1 MRTAG
6 AALAAIAVLAL
17 AACYPQPTS
26 TGPLTE
32 GVTPA
37 GEPTV
42 LASDLETPWSIAV
55 LESGSTLISERDTAL
70 IKEYTADGDVNL
82 VGEIPG
88 VVPGGEGGL
97 LGLAVADDVLY
108 AYFTAADDNRVARM
122 KLIGEPGAYRLGSP
136 EIIVYGMPKAGN
148 HNGGRIHFGPDGLLY
163 VTAGDAGQP
172 DRAQDVTSLGGKI
185 LRIHPNGSIPA
196 DNPFQGSPVYSLG
209 HRNPQ
214 GIAWDDEGN
223 LFAAEF
229 GQNTWDEF
237 NAIEAGGNY
246 GWPVVEGRGD
256 NPDYIDPLLQWST
269 DEASPSGL
277 TYIDHTF
284 FLAALRGESVWAIY
298 VRDGEA
304 SAQRWFPGEHGRI
317 RDVAPSPAGKL
328 WLITSNTDGNGDQ
341 RDGADELIEY
351 RVEGFVEG

>member
-1 MRTAG
+1 MRLAG
-6 AALAAIAVLAL
+6 TMIAAMAVLAL
-17 AACYPQPTS
+17 AACYPQSSLGGPT
-26 TGPLTE
+26 LD

-37 GEPTV
+37 GMPTV
-42 LASDLETPWSIAV
+42 LASDLVTPWSIV
-55 LESGSTLISERDTAL
+55 TLDSGSTLISERDTAL
-70 IKEYTADGDVNL
+70 VKEVTVDGDVNT

-108 AYFTAADDNRVARM
+108 AYFTAAGDNRVARM
-122 KLIGEPGAYRLGSP
+122 ALNGEPGAYSLGSP
-136 EIIVYGMPKAGN
+136 EVILSDMPKAAN
-148 HNGGRIHFGPDGLLY
+148 HNGGRIHFGPDGSLY
-163 VTAGDAGQP
+163 VTAGDAGEP

-185 LRIHPNGSIPA
+185 LRIHPDGSIPA
-196 DNPFQGSPVYSLG
+196 DNPFAGSPVYSLG

-214 GIAWDDEGN
+214 GIAWDDDGN

-237 NAIEAGGNY
+237 NAIEPGGNY
-246 GWPVVEGRGD
+246 GWPIIEGKGN
-256 NPDYIDPLLQWST
+256 NPDYIDPLVQWTT

-277 TYIDHTF
+277 TYIDDTF

-304 SAQRWFPGEHGRI
+304 SAQRWFPGDHGRI
-317 RDVAPSPAGKL
+317 RDVAPSPDGEL

-341 RDGADELIEY
+341 REGADELIEY
-351 RVEGFVEG
+351 RLEEFVEG